1 MRVSRYVAG
10 FICVV
15 ALAAC
20 ETTPKVTSQTAPGV
34 QMSQYQTYAFMDKLS
49 SDKAGYTS
57 ITTQWL
63 KSAVSREL
71 EARGMHLAENP
82 QLLVNLIARSHDK
95 VQSGPSSHISV
106 GYGRG
111 GWGRSSYGVGVGLGD
126 FGSDV
131 ASVTHDTLTV
141 DLVDKASN
149 RLVWSGS
156 AEFVPSDKTRED
168 GAKTVHTAVYSLFTK
183 YPGSQMKSAAH

>member
-1 MRVSRYVAG
+1 MIAEGTTVA
-10 FICVV
+10 
-15 ALAAC
+15 
-20 ETTPKVTSQTAPGV
+20 
-34 QMSQYQTYAFMDKLS
+34 
-49 SDKAGYTS
+49 
-57 ITTQWL
+57 
-63 KSAVSREL
+63 
-71 EARGMHLAENP
+71 
-82 QLLVNLIARSHDK
+82 
-95 VQSGPSSHISV
+95 
-106 GYGRG
+106 
-111 GWGRSSYGVGVGLGD
+111 
-126 FGSDV
+126 DV